1 MSTSR
6 VCSDGLLQQILST
19 GAARTL
25 PDAAFHRL
33 LPASTAEAA
42 IGSSLTM
49 HLPAPADH
57 LGAAAVVSGV
67 CLRLAALYDAR
78 VDHRWRPP
86 ACPRWVQCQG
96 RAWDRWGPLGSV

>member
-6 VCSDGLLQQILST
+6 VCADGLLQQILST

-67 CLRLAALYDAR
+67 CWRLAALHVCMTPVSTTGGGNRLALGGSSAR
-78 VDHRWRPP
+78 AARGT
-86 ACPRWVQCQG
+86 AG
-96 RAWDRWGPLGSV
+96 DR